1 VTPVGTMRMILK
13 QRRRAWWAVGVLAG
27 LAMLCFLTFDVLDL
41 DGSNLARGLR
51 GEALTLEAVGSEVER
66 MLALVPN
73 SPIPSGVQRTAVVY
87 VSHPA
92 PHPSHASPAFSRLR
106 LRFGTDLPRSRT
118 EHTHTRA
125 SSTGPAEFA

>member
-1 VTPVGTMRMILK
+1 MMWKR
-13 QRRRAWWAVGVLAG
+13 QRRAWWAVGVFAG

-41 DGSNLARGLR
+41 DGSNLTRGLP
-51 GEALTLEAVGSEVER
+51 GEALTLEAVGSDVER
-66 MLALVPN
+66 MLALVPI
-73 SPIPSGVQRTAVVY
+73 SLIPPGVQQAAVVF

>member
-1 VTPVGTMRMILK
+1 M
-13 QRRRAWWAVGVLAG
+13 LAG

-41 DGSNLARGLR
+41 DGSNLARGLQ

-66 MLALVPN
+66 MLALVPI
-73 SPIPSGVQRTAVVY
+73 SLIPSGVQRTAVVY
-87 VSHPA
+87 VSHSA
-92 PHPSHASPAFSRLR
+92 PYPSHASAAFSRLR
-106 LRFGTDLPRSRT
+106 LRFGTDLPRGRT

>member
-1 VTPVGTMRMILK
+1 MTPFGTMRMIWN
-13 QRRRAWWAVGVLAG
+13 RRGRAWWAVGVLAG

-41 DGSNLARGLR
+41 DGSNLARGLW
-51 GEALTLEAVGSEVER
+51 GEALTLEAVGSDVDR

-73 SPIPSGVQRTAVVY
+73 LLIPSGVQRTAVVY

-92 PHPSHASPAFSRLR
+92 PHPSHASPAFSQLR
-106 LRFGTDLPRSRT
+106 LRFGTDLPRGRT

-125 SSTGPAEFA
+125 SSTGSAEPA